1 MKPLVPMIWTSY
13 NKQTTNMNAIA
24 LPIFIP
30 FILILVLVAVRN
42 TRVAQMISV
51 LGSTLLFVV
60 SLYLFVSLKDTK
72 IFTLNMGSWEAPF
85 GISLVLDY
93 FSGLMLVTASLIVLC
108 LSVYT
113 IYFMDGE
120 HRSNKFYVIFFS
132 LTMGVNGAF
141 LTGDAF
147 NLYVWFEVI
156 LISSFVLITLGNT
169 KEQLEGGIKYM
180 TLNLIG
186 SMFFLAGLGLLYGKT
201 GTLNMAHLAHILRAS
216 EQPVLINTSAA
227 LFFMAFGIKAAL
239 FPLFFWLPASYHT
252 ANISVTSI
260 FAGLLTKVGVYVLI
274 RFFTLFFVQDQ
285 AFWLNLFLIIA
296 GLTMVV
302 GGMAASSHYDT
313 RRILSYHIISQIGY
327 MIMGLGIYTPLA
339 IAGAIF
345 FTIHNMIAK
354 TNIFLVSGM
363 INRSKGSFYLKDIGG
378 LFKQSPI
385 LAILFIL
392 PAFALAGVPPLSGF
406 FAKFILIKAGIEAGQ
421 YVIVA
426 VAIATAMLTLYS
438 MIKIWN
444 EAFLKKEPDA
454 GEVESNFRKLGFPEL
469 LPSITLGAASLLMG
483 LFAATVFGYTMVA
496 AEQLLVP
503 ANYIEGVL
511 NGLKP

>member
-1 MKPLVPMIWTSY
+1 MLVRS
-13 NKQTTNMNAIA
+13 
-24 LPIFIP
+24 
-30 FILILVLVAVRN
+30 V
-42 TRVAQMISV
+42 RVAQWISV
-51 LGSTLLFVV
+51 VGSGILLVL
-60 SLYLFVSLKDTK
+60 SLVLFTSLKNTG
-72 IFTLNMGSWEAPF
+72 IQTLNMGAWKAPF

-93 FSGLMLVTASLIVLC
+93 FSALMFLTSSFIVFC
-108 LSVYT
+108 VSIYAV
-113 IYFMDGE
+113 YFMEGE
-120 HRSNKFYVIFFS
+120 HKNNKFYVFFFS

-156 LISSFVLITLGNT
+156 LISSFVLITIGNS

-180 TLNLIG
+180 ALNLIG
-186 SMFFLAGLGLLYGKT
+186 SLFFLAGLGLLYGKT
-201 GTLNMAHLAHILRAS
+201 GTLNMAHLANILRVS

-227 LFFMAFGIKAAL
+227 LFFMAFGVKAAL

-252 ANISVTSI
+252 PNITVTSV
-260 FAGLLTKVGVYVLI
+260 FAGLLTKVGVYVII
-274 RFFTLFFVQDQ
+274 RFFTLFFVQNQ
-285 AFWLNLFLIIA
+285 EFWLNLFLVIA

-302 GGMAASSHYDT
+302 GGMAASTHYDT
-313 RRILSYHIISQIGY
+313 RRILSFHIISQIGY
-327 MIMGLGIYTPLA
+327 MIMGLGIFTPLA

-345 FTIHNMIAK
+345 FTIHNMVAK

-363 INRSKGSFYLKDIGG
+363 IDRAKGTFYLKNIGG
-378 LFKQSPI
+378 LYKQSPV
-385 LAILFIL
+385 LAILYIL

-406 FAKFILIKAGIEAGQ
+406 FAKFVLIKAGIEDRHFI
-421 YVIVA
+421 IVG

-444 EAFLKKEPDA
+444 EAFLKKEPETPDA
-454 GEVESNFRKLGFPEL
+454 NEFTKPRLGEL
-469 LPSITLGAASLLMG
+469 LPSVLLGGASLLMG
-483 LFAATVFGYTMVA
+483 LFAATVFAYTFEA

-503 ANYIEGVL
+503 TDYIDSVL